1 MDKEIILI
9 ISGETSGCVHVRLWN
24 NMHYINANY
33 EKYRTRIVTS
43 PIPIFDANFLSQ
55 VRCIIIHRLVN
66 GVQLEWLKR
75 YKELAPKFNIKLIS
89 EYDDQFSPFKNESI
103 PEWNM
108 SSLHPRNY
116 ELDDKII
123 AEACQYLDG
132 IIVSTYW
139 LAKCFREKFNY
150 ENCYII
156 ENANPRS
163 LWQLERRTEFNTEK
177 PKVMFAGCPQHFRNP
192 QPICPQYP
200 VGVTGHIGDFSR
212 AWIDWVIMHV
222 NKGDIDFHTSCDIP
236 YFWDGIRDKIQV
248 HPWVDTNNYPG
259 NMCRIRPEFIIAPLR
274 NCVFDK
280 MKSDIKRVDCAC
292 MGTILMGTK
301 FEEGPYANI
310 PCGLGENCTVEDID
324 KMFEFGKQNW
334 KALTESEY
342 NWLNKNGRFIESDEH
357 VSKWLAACSTHNTLL
372 I

>member
-1 MDKEIILI
+1 MNKEIILI
-9 ISGETSGCVHVRLWN
+9 ISGETFGCVHVRLWN
-24 NMHYINANY
+24 NMHYVNANY

-43 PIPIFDANFLSQ
+43 PIPIFDTNFLSQ
-55 VRCIIIHRLVN
+55 VRCIIIHRLVDA
-66 GVQLEWLKR
+66 VQLEWLRR

-89 EYDDQFSPFKNESI
+89 EYDDQFSPFKDESI

-116 ELDDKII
+116 EIDDKII

-192 QPICPQYP
+192 QPICQQYP

-236 YFWDGIRDKIQV
+236 YFWDSIRDKIQV

-357 VSKWLAACSTHNTLL
+357 VSKWLSACSTHNTLL